1 MKILASF
8 PGVGK
13 SHLAEREPTVYD
25 IDRHEWPQLRKANPD
40 IPLTE
45 LASLF
50 ADRVESAIGKGYLVF
65 IPAHN
70 EVADELVRRGHE
82 VMFVYPTRQ
91 CQDEYIRRMSM
102 RGTHQIAQLFAQR
115 WDELIDRALV
125 RKYVKHVVIGTEQ
138 YLSDVIDVVEGQFVL
153 KNV

>member
-13 SHLAEREPTVYD
+13 SHLATQHPELYD
-25 IDRHEWPQLRKANPD
+25 IEQHEWPQLRQANPD
-40 IPLTE
+40 KTVAE
-45 LASLF
+45 LAVMF
-50 ADRVESAIGKGYLVF
+50 ADRVDSAIQKGYSVF

-82 VMFVYPTRQ
+82 VIFVYPTRQ
-91 CQDEYIRRMSM
+91 CKDEYIRRMAM

-125 RKYVKHVVIGTEQ
+125 RKYVKHVVIGAGQ
-138 YLSDVIDVVEGQFVL
+138 YLSDIVTFDADGFVV
-153 KNV
+153 KA